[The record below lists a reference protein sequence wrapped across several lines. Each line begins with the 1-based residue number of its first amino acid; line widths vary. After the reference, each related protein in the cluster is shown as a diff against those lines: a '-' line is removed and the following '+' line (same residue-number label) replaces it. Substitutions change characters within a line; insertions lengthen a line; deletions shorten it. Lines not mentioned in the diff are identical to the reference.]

1 MKQMKA
7 NIYTA
12 AVLLVL
18 GLTACNKETDPL
30 ADGPV
35 AAQVT
40 ASISQTPT
48 RVSVTN
54 DGSASFTDGDEINI
68 VANSSATYVYTL
80 QDNGTTWSAGNN
92 PYYFQDRGIVSFRA
106 WYAAPDYKETDNEIE
121 IDTRTQNVTDDWN
134 QWDILV
140 TPVVETDVSSP
151 TINFTGD
158 NAFSHVMT
166 QITMVFKTGDGI
178 TDLTAL
184 EGYTLKSLIT
194 GATFN
199 TLNCTLTPD
208 TKTGDIAISGI
219 KDASGAE
226 EYKCTPLIL
235 VPQTATGTI
244 ALEVNYN
251 SQTYKANLAAP
262 EDGLF
267 EAGHS
272 YIYPVTISNTGLEI
286 SNAEINDWQPG
297 YNFDD
302 SEATLQ

>member
-1 MKQMKA
+1 MKQ
-7 NIYTA
+7 NIYTT
-12 AVLLVL
+12 AVLLAL

-40 ASISQTPT
+40 AGISQTLT
-48 RVSVTN
+48 RVSVAN
-54 DGSASFTDGDEINI
+54 NGSASFTDGDEINV
-68 VANSSATYVYTL
+68 VANGSATYVYTL

-92 PYYFQDRGIVSFRA
+92 PYYFQNRGIVSFRA
-106 WYAAPDYKETDNEIE
+106 WYAAPGYKETDNEIE
-121 IDTRTQNVTDDWN
+121 IDTRTQNVTDGWN
-134 QWDILV
+134 QRDILV

-151 TINFTGD
+151 TVAFTGP

-166 QITMVFKTGDGI
+166 QVTLVFKTGDGI

-184 EGYTLKSLIT
+184 TDYTLKSLT
-194 GATFN
+194 TDATFN
-199 TLNCTLTPD
+199 TMDCTLTPR
-208 TKTGDIAISGI
+208 TTTGDITVTDIS
-219 KDASGAE
+219 ASGT
-226 EYKCTPLIL
+226 EYTCTPLIL
-235 VPQTATGTI
+235 VPQTVTGTI
-244 ALEVNYN
+244 DLEVKYN
-251 SQTYKANLAAP
+251 DQTYKATLNAP

-272 YIYPVTISNTGLEI
+272 YTYPVTISNTGLEI
-286 SNAEINDWQPG
+286 GNAEINDWQPG